1 MKYIKS
7 FHISIAF
14 WGKKGFNKNSE
25 AIQGFDPCLEV
36 DIKIMGFFVIPNKIV
51 IVLIDGDFKTENI
64 FAHFITFIGDLKPV
78 RSNDILENIFS
89 EGMEIEDDYNQI
101 LNWKIDECNK
111 KKKVKIEGEEFEGL
125 SIWLIKIKFWRG
137 EWNNIFFNIKIT
149 KLIII
154 HFFQNKFNY

>member
-1 MKYIKS
+1 M
-7 FHISIAF
+7 
-14 WGKKGFNKNSE
+14 
-25 AIQGFDPCLEV
+25 
-36 DIKIMGFFVIPNKIV
+36 
-51 IVLIDGDFKTENI
+51 
-64 FAHFITFIGDLKPV
+64 
-78 RSNDILENIFS
+78 ENIFS

-137 EWNNIFFNIKIT
+137 EWNNIFLNIKIT